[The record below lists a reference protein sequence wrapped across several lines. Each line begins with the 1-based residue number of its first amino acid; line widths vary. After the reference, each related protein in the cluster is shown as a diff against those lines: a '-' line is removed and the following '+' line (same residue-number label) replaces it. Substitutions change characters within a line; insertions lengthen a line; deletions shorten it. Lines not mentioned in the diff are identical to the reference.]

1 MIIKIIEPN
10 LQNSRYD
17 VSSLTPNPGPVIIAS
32 LLKQQGHDVEVISE
46 YVTRLN
52 LLEIRKADLVGIS
65 ITTYNA
71 QRGYAIARRLKPPV
85 VFGGMHASLMPE
97 ECLMYGD
104 YVIRGDGAA
113 IVELAECVAH
123 GRSKHIR
130 QVPNLV
136 FKQDNDIIYNPA
148 ETGTINLAP
157 DYSLVKD
164 YDKRGFK
171 RFTRVPLLVNAS
183 RGCPHKCTFCSIKAV
198 YPDVKKKD
206 PAVIIE
212 DIKNQTS
219 RRSILSR
226 FLPRIIWITDDNF
239 FAEKKWA
246 KEVLKKLAKLKTG
259 FKFVIQARPDIAY
272 DDELLTLMQQAHFGI
287 VYMGIESLNPRSLEN
302 LRKETSTEDILQAIK
317 KIQAR
322 GMAVH
327 GLFVFG
333 DDEFKKGDGHRIAQF
348 VKEHDLSGALIQPLT
363 PYPGTDLFRKMK
375 RAGRILHEDWQY
387 YNGKVVFRP
396 KHLTAA
402 RLQKEVY
409 DCYRSVY
416 SLSRVTR
423 FFLCGPRG
431 FRLAG
436 LGEAVFRHLEWRK
449 CRNYI
454 KDKLENRHK
463 T

>member
-10 LQNSRYD
+10 RQDSRYD
-17 VSSLTPNPGPVIIAS
+17 VRSLTPNPGPVVLAT

-46 YVTRLN
+46 YITRLN
-52 LLEIRKADLVGIS
+52 LREIHTADLVGIS

-71 QRGYAIARRLKPPV
+71 QRGYAIARRLKTPV

-97 ECLMYGD
+97 ECLMHGD
-104 YVIRGDGAA
+104 YVIRGDGGS
-113 IVELAECVAH
+113 IVKLTDCLAP
-123 GRSKHIR
+123 GNNRDIR
-130 QVPNLV
+130 QVQNLV
-136 FKQDNDIIYNPA
+136 FKQDGDIIYNA
-148 ETGTINLAP
+148 SNTGTINLAP

-164 YDKRGFK
+164 YNKPGFK

-183 RGCPHKCTFCSIKAV
+183 RGCPHKCTFCTIKAV

-212 DIKNQTS
+212 DIKNQTG
-219 RRSILSR
+219 RRSFLSR

-246 KEVLKKLAKLKTG
+246 KDVLRELAKLKTG
-259 FKFVIQARPDIAY
+259 FKFVIQARPDVAD

-287 VYMGIESLNPRSLEN
+287 VYMGIESLNPRSLDHLN
-302 LRKETSTEDILQAIK
+302 KETSPADTLQAIK

-322 GMAVH
+322 GMEVH

-333 DDEFKKGDGHRIAQF
+333 DDEFQRGDGRRVAQF
-348 VKEHDLSGALIQPLT
+348 IKDYDLSGVLIQPLT
-363 PYPGTDLFRKMK
+363 PYPGTDLFNKMK
-375 RAGRILHEDWQY
+375 RANRILHEDWQY
-387 YNGKVVFRP
+387 YNGKVVFQP
-396 KHLTAA
+396 KHLTASQ
-402 RLQKEVY
+402 LQKEIY

-416 SLSRVTR
+416 SLSRVTKFVLR
-423 FFLCGPRG
+423 GPKG

-436 LGEAVFRHLEWRK
+436 LGEAVFRHLEGLK

-454 KDKLENRHK
+454 KDKSVD
-463 T
+463 